1 MRTLILTIFF
11 LSLTGVVKSQF
22 FTSQKGAVLYYEV
35 NNKKNGEITK
45 DTLHIDKVETSNNT
59 LSVKEGK
66 NKIEIRDN
74 DKIAIEM
81 ESGTDFRTYKYS
93 NENNITYVSFMNEK
107 DAYALMQDIYEKSY
121 QKASPEKKDEL
132 KENYERTKKN
142 MQFKGDAY
150 ITLNPKATKGDK
162 LPESEYSQKIGP
174 MKIRTIIDKGTVDGF
189 ETLTTPA
196 GKFECIKVSYR
207 VRAKMLLFTE
217 TSYITEWYAENVGL
231 IKSIE
236 RDEDKNENLIRILT
250 SREM

>member
-59 LSVKEGK
+59 LSIKEGK
-66 NKIEIRDN
+66 NKIEIGNN

-121 QKASPEKKDEL
+121 QKASPKKKEEL

-217 TSYITEWYAENVGL
+217 TSYITEWYSENVGL

-236 RDEDKNENLIRILT
+236 RDEDKNENLVRILT